1 MKSTPA
7 ERAVVILL
15 FFLVLI
21 TFSFANRDS
30 KRIEHLYTI
39 LGGRKTNVVVS
50 DVTSP
55 NMPLK

>member
-39 LGGRKTNVVVS
+39 ISGKKTNVVVT
-50 DVTSP
+50 DVAPPDT
-55 NMPLK
+55 PLK

>member
-15 FFLVLI
+15 FLLVLI

-39 LGGRKTNVVVS
+39 ISGKKTNVVVS
-50 DVTSP
+50 DVTPP
-55 NMPLK
+55 NTPLK

>member
-15 FFLVLI
+15 FLLVLI
-21 TFSFANRDS
+21 TFSFAHRDS

-39 LGGRKTNVVVS
+39 ISGKKTNVVVS
-50 DVTSP
+50 DVTP
-55 NMPLK
+55 ANTPLK

>member
-15 FFLVLI
+15 FLLVLI

-30 KRIEHLYTI
+30 KRIEHLYTLI
-39 LGGRKTNVVVS
+39 SGRKTNVVVN
-50 DVTSP
+50 DVTPP
-55 NMPLK
+55 NTPLK